1 MKNINWGITGTGR
14 IARTFSDALAK
25 TQNAVLYAVAS
36 RSKNKAENFAQEYGF
51 SKAYGS
57 YSELAQDNNI
67 DIVYIATP
75 MASHFNDVMLCLEN
89 GKNVLCE
96 KSVTLNSEQLEKIL
110 SKAKEKKLFF
120 MEAMWTKCR
129 PVFLK
134 TMEWVKNNR
143 IGDIKYIKADF
154 SNNVK
159 YNPDDRLFRADCGG
173 GALLDLA
180 VYPLSFAEAFLGYP
194 DEIISFA
201 HIRDGIDLS
210 NSITL
215 KYNNAFVSIDSGFE
229 ISLKNNAIISGTDGY
244 IILGDWFF
252 CTCDAVLYDRNGSE
266 IEKFNAQNII
276 NGYEY
281 EIIEAQRCI
290 CENLK
295 ESPLI
300 PHSGTISVMK
310 IMDECR
316 RQWGLKFPD
325 EQ

>member
-1 MKNINWGITGTGR
+1 MLCFMQWLHAHR
-14 IARTFSDALAK
+14 IKLG
-25 TQNAVLYAVAS
+25 
-36 RSKNKAENFAQEYGF
+36 NFAQEYGF

-89 GKNVLCE
+89 GRNVLCE
-96 KSVTLNSEQLEKIL
+96 KSVTLNSEQLEKIIT
-110 SKAKEKKLFF
+110 KAKEKNLFF

-194 DEIISFA
+194 DEI
-201 HIRDGIDLS
+201 
-210 NSITL
+210 
-215 KYNNAFVSIDSGFE
+215 
-229 ISLKNNAIISGTDGY
+229 
-244 IILGDWFF
+244 
-252 CTCDAVLYDRNGSE
+252 
-266 IEKFNAQNII
+266 
-276 NGYEY
+276 
-281 EIIEAQRCI
+281 
-290 CENLK
+290 
-295 ESPLI
+295 
-300 PHSGTISVMK
+300 
-310 IMDECR
+310 
-316 RQWGLKFPD
+316 
-325 EQ
+325 